1 MKIETLRKCT
11 AGCVCVSFLLL
22 ASCVDEA
29 YDLGKDLDLTIQVG
43 GDLRLPGC
51 NTEEITL
58 KDLFDLDEDD
68 PDNVIKADA
77 AGFYSLRKSGE
88 GSDSEIDIRKVEVED
103 VEAMDAESELHFM
116 KQELDYAGRAE
127 SYIDEDKSHFEFSN
141 EEVTKDLV
149 SITWARPEAD
159 IPVTIRLFF
168 DHETNEV
175 PVLHLMDDITMYVP
189 TFLELE
195 VDEARLPADERGDY
209 EVRPLDASDPAA
221 YQGRYQKLVFHAEKS
236 VRHGSTLEI
245 PLSISRLLFT
255 EMVEGQGLIL
265 HPELEYNEL
274 FVSDDIIISGTA
286 YLLASDFPDSIAP
299 ADDVQMVLSTSIQFG
314 EEASAVKFTIAS
326 AQGVIDPEIDVT
338 VDPVGFDNLPDF
350 LEDDDVRIDLENPQ
364 ILLTVANTA
373 PVDVNIY
380 GDLVARRGNEAVRVG
395 IGKGPDGDALHATE
409 PILIRGN
416 ATTAICL
423 SRQGTGAPEGGVNVK
438 VENLNDLIERIP
450 DEISMENITAKVL
463 QQEYEFDLGTTYY
476 VSTSY
481 DVDAPLSFG
490 PGTEIAYKDTVDN
503 WNGDI
508 NEYDVD
514 IKKLT
519 VTMDAINKIPLNL
532 ELSVLP
538 IDVDGNVMPGDEV
551 KVTVPERIL
560 PGNGLEGD
568 PDGGTL
574 TSVVVEMETLEEGA
588 LRRLD
593 GIVFDVRAN
602 NRDDADY
609 QNVPLNENQ
618 TLKLDNIR
626 IRIPGGVKLD
636 LNDKD
641 DE

>member
-255 EMVEGQGLIL
+255 EMMEGQGLIL

-286 YLLASDFPDSIAP
+286 YLLASDFPASIAP

-395 IGKGPDGDALHATE
+395 IGKGPDGDALHATD

-416 ATTAICL
+416 ATTTICL

-450 DEISMENITAKVL
+450 DEISMENITAKVP

>member
-299 ADDVQMVLSTSIQFG
+299 ADDVQMVLSTSIRFG

-380 GDLVARRGNEAVRVG
+380 GDLVARRGNETVRVG

-416 ATTAICL
+416 ATTTICL

-450 DEISMENITAKVL
+450 DEISMENITAKVP

-574 TSVVVEMETLEEGA
+574 TSVAVEMETLEEGA

>member
-11 AGCVCVSFLLL
+11 AGCVCASFLLL

-68 PDNVIKADA
+68 PDNVIKTDA

-88 GSDSEIDIRKVEVED
+88 GSDSEIDIRKVDVED
-103 VEAMDAESELHFM
+103 VEAMDAQSELTFV
-116 KQELDYAGRAE
+116 KQELDYQGRAE
-127 SYIDEDKSHFEFSN
+127 SYIDEDRSHFEFSN
-141 EEVTKDLV
+141 KEVTKDLV
-149 SITWARPEAD
+149 AINWARPEANV
-159 IPVTIRLFF
+159 PVTIRLFF
-168 DHETNEV
+168 DQEDNEV

-195 VDEARLPADERGDY
+195 VDDSRLPAAERGDY
-209 EVRPLDASDPAA
+209 EVVPLDASDPAA
-221 YQGRYQKLVFHAEKS
+221 YQGRYQKLVFHEEKS
-236 VRHGSTLEI
+236 VNHGGTLEI
-245 PLSISRLLFT
+245 PLFISRLLFT
-255 EMVEGQGLIL
+255 EMEEGQGLIL
-265 HPELEYNEL
+265 HPESEYNEL

-286 YLLASDFPDSIAP
+286 YLLASDFPASIAP
-299 ADDVQMVLSTSIQFG
+299 TDDVQMVLSTSIQFG
-314 EEASAVKFTIAS
+314 EEASDVKFTIAN
-326 AQGVIDPEIDVT
+326 AMGIVDPEIDVT

-380 GDLVARRGNEAVRVG
+380 GDLVARRGNETVRVG
-395 IGKGPDGDALHATE
+395 IGKGPDGDVLHDTE
-409 PILIRGN
+409 PILIQGN
-416 ATTAICL
+416 ATSVICL

-450 DEISMENITAKVL
+450 DEISMENVTAKVL

-481 DVDAPLSFG
+481 NVDAPLSFG
-490 PGTEIAYKDTVDN
+490 PDTEIAYKDTVDN

-508 NEYDVD
+508 TEYDVD
-514 IKKLT
+514 IRKLT
-519 VTMDAINKIPLNL
+519 VTMDVTNKIPLNL

-538 IDVDGNVMPGDEV
+538 IDVDGNVMPADEV
-551 KVTVPERIL
+551 KVAVPERIL
-560 PGNGLEGD
+560 PGNGLEGN

-574 TSVVVEMETLEEGA
+574 TSVTVEMETLKEGA

-602 NRDDADY
+602 NSDDTDY
-609 QNVPLNENQ
+609 QNIPLNENQ

-626 IRIPGGVKLD
+626 IRIPEGVKLD
-636 LNDKD
+636 LNDND
-641 DE
+641 DK

>member
-416 ATTAICL
+416 ATTTICL

-574 TSVVVEMETLEEGA
+574 TSVVVEMETLEEDA

>member
-299 ADDVQMVLSTSIQFG
+299 ADDVQMVLSTSIRFG

-416 ATTAICL
+416 ATTTICL